1 MWEPLRGTQYAILF
15 SRVLE
20 IYTVDEEDPI
30 HSMSFDTNQTSF
42 TYVGETQI
50 VTSDDKGR
58 LTVFYGI
65 D

>member
-42 TYVGETQI
+42 TYVGET
-50 VTSDDKGR
+50 
-58 LTVFYGI
+58 
-65 D
+65 